1 MARES
6 SLGCCF
12 RLFDCFAFSSRPL
25 LAMASSRSRSR
36 SRERILSTAVMVE
49 LHKLPQ
55 PERQSVQKLKT
66 SISEI
71 SLLASLGGFTRIL
84 KDVAQQAMGLQL
96 PDGRC
101 SAFVV
106 KAELQP
112 VLERLIEV
120 DDVLNTTMQIHLD
133 TMEATFKSLV
143 KSPDG
148 TPYAMFSRAVEF
160 SSRHLLCG
168 FLFLFFK
175 QIT

>member
-1 MARES
+1 
-6 SLGCCF
+6 
-12 RLFDCFAFSSRPL
+12 
-25 LAMASSRSRSR
+25 
-36 SRERILSTAVMVE
+36 
-49 LHKLPQ
+49 
-55 PERQSVQKLKT
+55 
-66 SISEI
+66 
-71 SLLASLGGFTRIL
+71 
-84 KDVAQQAMGLQL
+84 MGLQL

-160 SSRHLLCG
+160 SSRHS
-168 FLFLFFK
+168 LFGLSSCLFS
-175 QIT
+175 QNLPAVSLQAIRRA